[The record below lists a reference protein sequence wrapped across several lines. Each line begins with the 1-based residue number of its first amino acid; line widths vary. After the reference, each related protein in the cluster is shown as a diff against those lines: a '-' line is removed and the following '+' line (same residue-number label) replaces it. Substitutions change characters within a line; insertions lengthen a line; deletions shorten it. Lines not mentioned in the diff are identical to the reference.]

1 MLHALVGDFQGRIS
15 TDIVCIQVIGILIYI
30 NGLERSINK
39 TSLIQFCLSTM
50 CFTTRH
56 FFFFPFQNDITKQ
69 TIPTSL
75 CSVRDPFFP
84 FSFWKMSWN
93 TFLHR
98 LLEYLRDVLY
108 GEEKILFVG
117 LDSQRITGSK
127 TRKWVFI
134 IISPRCFQ
142 NGNVSFKYV
151 KKKGGPFF
159 FITGHIRIP
168 R

>member
-1 MLHALVGDFQGRIS
+1 M
-15 TDIVCIQVIGILIYI
+15 ILQ
-30 NGLERSINK
+30 NK
-39 TSLIQFCLSTM
+39 QFLPHCVL
-50 CFTTRH
+50 FEIH
-56 FFFFPFQNDITKQ
+56 FF
-69 TIPTSL
+69 L
-75 CSVRDPFFP
+75 
-84 FSFWKMSWN
+84 SFWKMSWN

-159 FITGHIRIP
+159 FYYRPYKNPAVAPLRVQHERNQ
-168 R
+168 RHRCQEFEKSN